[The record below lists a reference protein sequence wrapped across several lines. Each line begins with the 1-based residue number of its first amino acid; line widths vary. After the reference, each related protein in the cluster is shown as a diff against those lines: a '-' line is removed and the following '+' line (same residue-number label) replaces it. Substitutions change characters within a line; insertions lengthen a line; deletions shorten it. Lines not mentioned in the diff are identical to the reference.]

1 MTTNG
6 RVPIGDTGWVR
17 LEGKEAEEFIEALDK
32 YEANEEALWAMRP
45 ALLREHPGETVLVTD
60 AGATVQFFPDME
72 ALVAAV
78 SYDELSTGARDLLVE
93 RPEILIV

>member
-1 MTTNG
+1 MTT
-6 RVPIGDTGWVR
+6 DAWVR

-60 AGATVQFFPDME
+60 AGATVRFFPDME
-72 ALVAAV
+72 GLVAAV